1 MYSIR
6 KISFSLW
13 VFIIAGILLGCSPK
27 STPPGA
33 NSVYGGLDVAR
44 FSYHYWEEGL
54 AILIWH
60 NFTYGGEGCS
70 GSGSTED
77 PVYRLVCDVES
88 ADGQSFSWKMHTQ
101 DGIKAD
107 MWIDDES
114 YDLSQG
120 NMFLVRAQD
129 GGIQVGQYQRD
140 SSKLEPTV
148 ENINALSTSDPDV
161 SDFIERIR
169 TESNSSDADN

>member
-1 MYSIR
+1 MYKVRAQFVWLSI
-6 KISFSLW
+6 ILIIN
-13 VFIIAGILLGCSPK
+13 FIISCSPK

-33 NSVYGGLDVAR
+33 NSIYGGVDVAR

-60 NFTYGGEGCS
+60 DFTYGGEGCS

-88 ADGQSFSWKMHTQ
+88 ADGQSFSWKVHTQ
-101 DGIKAD
+101 DGVTAD
-107 MWIDDES
+107 MWIEDQS

-120 NMFLVRAQD
+120 NMFLVKSQD
-129 GGIQVGQYQRD
+129 GGIQVEQYQRD
-140 SSKLEPTV
+140 FSEFEPTV
-148 ENINALSTSDPDV
+148 ETVNALSKSDPDV
-161 SDFIERIR
+161 ADFIARIR
-169 TESNSSDADN
+169 VESD